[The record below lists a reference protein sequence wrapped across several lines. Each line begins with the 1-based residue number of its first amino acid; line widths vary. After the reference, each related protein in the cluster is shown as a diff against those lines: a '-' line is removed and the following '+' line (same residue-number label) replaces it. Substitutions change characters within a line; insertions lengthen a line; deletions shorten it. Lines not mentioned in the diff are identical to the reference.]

1 MRTRGSFAG
10 SWVCVDARCLRA
22 GVVVVVGVDLVVLV
36 FVTGGDE
43 CERRER
49 REPWAPMMQG
59 GLLTVVYVVIG
70 AFVAAAN
77 DYFDHVGD
85 AEGVASAVIAILA
98 WPLILIGIDIRI
110 T

>member
-1 MRTRGSFAG
+1 
-10 SWVCVDARCLRA
+10 
-22 GVVVVVGVDLVVLV
+22 
-36 FVTGGDE
+36 
-43 CERRER
+43 
-49 REPWAPMMQG
+49 MMQG

>member
-1 MRTRGSFAG
+1 MRAP
-10 SWVCVDARCLRA
+10 RA
-22 GVVVVVGVDLVVLV
+22 PGALG
-36 FVTGGDE
+36 TH
-43 CERRER
+43 
-49 REPWAPMMQG
+49 G